1 MKLADTPQV
10 TNAIPTFSIDYD
22 LGALATAIGNWV
34 GQFWPLLAFLIAIP
48 LAFYIIELIKN
59 TFVK

>member
-1 MKLADTPQV
+1 MVVGA
-10 TNAIPTFSIDYD
+10 AIPTFTIDYD
-22 LGALATAIGNWV
+22 LSALATAIGTWV

-48 LAFYIIELIKN
+48 LAFYIIQLIKN

>member
-1 MKLADTPQV
+1 MDTEVQ
-10 TNAIPTFSIDYD
+10 IPTFTIDYD

-48 LAFYIIELIKN
+48 LAFYIIQLIKD